1 MSLHVLP
8 HSFPPRRSSD
18 RWLTDSRRA
27 GGGASIVLGGAL
39 DFAALGIPFAQSLG
53 EAAGRAVGTARRAT
67 VRAADAGD
75 ILVVILDRRAPGPAA
90 IRIFLQGLLA
100 PLLGDAQ
107 ALGFGLFRATTHVVA
122 RAFGA

>member
-39 DFAALGIPFAQSLG
+39 DFAAFGIPFAQSLG
-53 EAAGRAVGTARRAT
+53 EAAGRAVGTDRRAT

-75 ILVVILDRRAPGPAA
+75 ILVVILDRREIG
-90 IRIFLQGLLA
+90 
-100 PLLGDAQ
+100 
-107 ALGFGLFRATTHVVA
+107 RASCRERVCQYV
-122 RAFGA
+122 